1 MASGEKRK
9 HTTKDLDLCKWECAG
24 YIYIQRCRIYRKE
37 YQWFYSTVLRKLY
50 DPHHNSSGTYSVLSF
65 FWLFFVQNFWR
76 QGRRFLRSRIRR
88 RRSSSTSTAPA
99 APHEYKHITLWSICS
114 FNIDHVDRGINQ
126 LWMSLTFFFFW
137 WKSND
142 WATSKEE
149 GKKRHGSSETTLSPR
164 KAASIRIGP
173 GWHWP
178 ISFVLFTQKRR
189 KFALKVIK

>member
-65 FWLFFVQNFWR
+65 FWLFFVQKFLTPRASLFTITYKKTSFIIDEYGPGCSAWIQTHNTLVDMFFQYR
-76 QGRRFLRSRIRR
+76 PRRPRNQ
-88 RRSSSTSTAPA
+88 PVVDV
-99 APHEYKHITLWSICS
+99 
-114 FNIDHVDRGINQ
+114 FN
-126 LWMSLTFFFFW
+126 FFFFW

-149 GKKRHGSSETTLSPR
+149 EEKKSDMDQAKRLCHQGRRPR
-164 KAASIRIGP
+164 
-173 GWHWP
+173 
-178 ISFVLFTQKRR
+178 
-189 KFALKVIK
+189 